1 MKSFLMD
8 LYQIRPSQ
16 LYLDQEKIERLKG
29 AFDPLNVRFNAPL
42 PIKKNGG
49 EAFLI
54 DGHTRAFLYS
64 EAKISVIP
72 VYWDTDDLDMDLY
85 QTCLE
90 WCRKEQ
96 VIFIDDLKDRI
107 LPHEQFE
114 KQWIERCTRA
124 VKGED

>member
-1 MKSFLMD
+1 MD

-16 LYLDQEKIERLKG
+16 LYLDQDKIDRLKG
-29 AFDPLNVRFNAPL
+29 VFDPLNVRFNAPL

-49 EAFLI
+49 EAFLT

-85 QTCLE
+85 QTCLN
-90 WCRKEQ
+90 WCRHER
-96 VIFIDDLKDRI
+96 VMFIDDLKERI
-107 LPHEQFE
+107 LPHDQFLQKWMDRCE
-114 KQWIERCTRA
+114 KAIK
-124 VKGED
+124 KGN